1 MTPKLRL
8 YVEVPLSEAITI
20 EPHPAQC
27 HYLLTVM
34 RQREGDE
41 IALFN
46 GADGEWRAVVEPTTR
61 RRCVLHVKDEL
72 RAQEPEP
79 GPALLFAP
87 LKRNPQELLV
97 EKTTELGVAR
107 LEPVLMQRSVVERL
121 NRERLRGI
129 AMEAAE
135 QSGRLTVPE
144 IAMPIPLED
153 NLAERATD
161 RPLYL
166 ADEARDGVPFTRALA
181 EHGPGD
187 VLIGPEGGFAPEER
201 EFLRDQ
207 ENIVAVNLGPRL
219 LRAET
224 AAIAA
229 VACWQAVLAS
239 PEGD

>member
-8 YVEVPLSEAITI
+8 YVEVPLGEAISI

-34 RQREGDE
+34 RQREGDQ

-46 GADGEWRAVVEPTTR
+46 GTDGEWRAVVEPTTR
-61 RRCVLHVKDEL
+61 RRCVLHIKEQL
-72 RAQEPEP
+72 RAQAPEP
-79 GPALLFAP
+79 GPVLLFAP

-144 IAMPIPLED
+144 ITLPVPIED
-153 NLAERATD
+153 HLAERAANG
-161 RPLYL
+161 PLYL
-166 ADEARDGVPFTRALA
+166 ADEAREGLPFTRALA
-181 EHGPGD
+181 ERGPGD

-201 EFLRDQ
+201 EFLHQHND
-207 ENIVAVNLGPRL
+207 IVPVALGPRL

-229 VACWQAVLAS
+229 VACWQAVLS
-239 PEGD
+239 ER

>member
-1 MTPKLRL
+1 MRPKLRL
-8 YVEVPLSEAITI
+8 YVELPLSEAISI

-61 RRCVLHVKDEL
+61 RRCVLHVKEQL
-72 RAQEPEP
+72 RPQEPEP

-144 IAMPIPLED
+144 IGAPIPLED
-153 NLAERATD
+153 HLAERAANG
-161 RPLYL
+161 PLYL
-166 ADEARDGVPFTRALA
+166 ADEVRDGLSFVDALD

-187 VLIGPEGGFAPEER
+187 VLIGPEGGFSPEER
-201 EFLRDQ
+201 DFLRAH
-207 ENIVAVNLGPRL
+207 EGIIAVNLGPRL

-229 VACWQAVLAS
+229 VACWQAVLAD
-239 PEGD
+239 PEQD